1 MEFASSAE
9 RLTPEDGTILSPH
22 CAGYQIG
29 ANETCPC
36 HRVYLYLEMVNCRT
50 LIACCALGSAGCP
63 TVDLGDTPADIAAC
77 NPAGGM
83 AYFVSDIQPKFFK
96 LPDPGG
102 CAKSAS
108 CHDQAHGLTLDR
120 VAPVDDVA
128 NYRVTQSYLN
138 CGSPMA
144 SRLLTKPLAG
154 VDGHGGGDI
163 FPGLNDAAVQ
173 TFIMWFQ

>member
-1 MEFASSAE
+1 MV
-9 RLTPEDGTILSPH
+9 RSPH

-29 ANETCPC
+29 ASETCPC
-36 HRVYLYLEMVNCRT
+36 HPVYRYLEMVGGRA
-50 LIACCALGSAGCP
+50 LIAFCALGLAGCP

-77 NPAGGM
+77 NPAKGM

-96 LPDPGG
+96 LADSTG
-102 CAKSAS
+102 CAQTGS

-120 VAPVDDVA
+120 LAPIDDVA
-128 NYRVTQSYLN
+128 NYRLTQSYLN
-138 CGSPMA
+138 CGSPIA

-163 FPGLNDAAVQ
+163 FPSANDAAVQ